1 MKVEI
6 KGVNK
11 SFRQNGNGVIPAIED
26 INLEITAGEFVCIL
40 GPSGCG
46 KSTLLNVV
54 AGLDRPDQGQVFI
67 DGKPVE
73 TCGPDRGVV
82 FQEGALFPWLTVMGN
97 VEFALKMLGMPKN
110 ERMEKSGRYLQM
122 VHLSQFAHCYPHEL
136 SGGMRQRAAIARTL
150 AMEPEIFLM
159 DEPFSALDSQ
169 TKAMLHQELI
179 EIWQATGK
187 AVIFITH
194 SVDEALALA
203 DRIVLFSARPGR
215 IKKEFTVSTERPR
228 DLNHPKMIMLQREIR
243 FYLQEELEKVVAQQ
257 KAYEFTQAKVTVF
270 SAVNNHLGNSL

>member
-6 KGVNK
+6 QGVCK
-11 SFRQNGNGVIPAIED
+11 TFRQNGNGIIPAVEE
-26 INLEITAGEFVCIL
+26 INLSIAAGEFICVL

-46 KSTLLNVV
+46 KSTLLNIV
-54 AGLDRPDQGQVFI
+54 AGLDYPDRGLVFI
-67 DGKPVE
+67 DGQPVE
-73 TCGPDRGVV
+73 NCGPDRGVV
-82 FQEGALFPWLTVMGN
+82 FQEGALFPWLTVLGN
-97 VEFALKMLGMPKN
+97 VEFALKMFGMPKN
-110 ERMEKSGRYLQM
+110 ERRERSLRYLQM

-150 AMEPEIFLM
+150 AMEPEILLM

-169 TKAMLHQELI
+169 TKNMLHQELI
-179 EIWQATGK
+179 EIWQNTQK
-187 AVIFITH
+187 AVFFITH

-215 IKKEFTVSTERPR
+215 IKKEFIVTTERPR

-243 FYLQEELEKVVAQQ
+243 YYLQEELEKVVAQQ
-257 KAYEFTQAKVTVF
+257 KEYEFSHARIAVL
-270 SAVNNHLGNSL
+270 SAINNQLGN